1 MRNPVK
7 APETFRLEL
16 GPDLSRDLPII
27 KLRGSDH
34 KIASF
39 VMLGDVEL
47 NKKCAAYLVDK
58 MRQENLLEKFDY
70 LVTLEAKGITLAH
83 EVADL
88 LNYPRFVV
96 IRKTAKKY
104 MQAPL
109 MAPSESI
116 TSGGNQTIVLDGL
129 DIERIRGKKICLVE
143 DVIATGGSV
152 EAACNLLS
160 AVGAEVTVIAAVL
173 LKGTFDDPRLIYLAA
188 PEM

>member
-1 MRNPVK
+1 MK
-7 APETFRLEL
+7 ETDTFHLEL
-16 GPDLSRDLPII
+16 GPNLSRDLPII
-27 KLRGSDH
+27 KLRGSKQ

-39 VMLGDVEL
+39 VMLGDVDL
-47 NKKCAAYLVDK
+47 NKKCAACLVDK
-58 MRQENLLEKFDY
+58 MREANLLEKFDY

-104 MQAPL
+104 MQRPL
-109 MAPSESI
+109 MVPSESI
-116 TSGGNQTIVLDGL
+116 TSGGNQTIVLDGP
-129 DIERIRGKKICLVE
+129 DIDRLRGKRVLLVE

-152 EAACNLLS
+152 EAACNLIS
-160 AVGAEVTVIAAVL
+160 AVGAEVTVIASVL
-173 LKGTFDDPRLIYLAA
+173 LKGNFDDPRLIYLAA

>member
-1 MRNPVK
+1 MK
-7 APETFRLEL
+7 EPETFRLEL

-27 KLRGSDH
+27 KLRGTEQ

-58 MRQENLLEKFDY
+58 MRAEKLLEKFDY

-88 LNYPRFVV
+88 LGYPRFVV
-96 IRKTAKKY
+96 IRKTPKKY
-104 MQAPL
+104 MQRPL
-109 MAPSESI
+109 MVPSDSI
-116 TSGGNQTIVLDGL
+116 TSGANQTIVLDGP
-129 DIERIRGKKICLVE
+129 DIDRLRGKKVCLVE

-152 EAACNLLS
+152 EAACNLIS
-160 AVGAEVTVIAAVL
+160 AVGAEVTVIASIL
-173 LKGTFDDPRLIYLAA
+173 LKGNFDDHRLVYLAA